1 VVNLGFTQL
10 TGLLAWMIW
19 VWAHIYYLIEFD
31 NKLIVMLQ
39 WGWNY
44 FAKGRGARI
53 ITGEAQVLSK
63 DQPAQSPAYEL
74 VKN

>member
-1 VVNLGFTQL
+1 
-10 TGLLAWMIW
+10 MIW

-44 FAKGRGARI
+44 FTRGRGARI
-53 ITGEAQVLSK
+53 ITGEEKIKVSTVANKPIEKSSEK
-63 DQPAQSPAYEL
+63 SL
-74 VKN
+74 VVS